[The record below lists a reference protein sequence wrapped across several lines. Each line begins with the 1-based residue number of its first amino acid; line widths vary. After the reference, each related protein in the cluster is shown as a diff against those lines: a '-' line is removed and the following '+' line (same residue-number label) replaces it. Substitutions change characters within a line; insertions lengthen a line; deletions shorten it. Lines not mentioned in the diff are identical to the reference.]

1 MTKISKEEILK
12 LAALS
17 NIEIMPEE
25 IESLAQQLEE
35 VLTYAVRVRDLAAD
49 VQEPSPKNVNIFR
62 EDVVVTT
69 DPEMIRSQAPAR
81 EHDFFVVPAVL
92 ENEK

>member
-12 LAALS
+12 LAAIS
-17 NIEIMPEE
+17 NIEIMPHE
-25 IESLAQQLEE
+25 IEPLAKQLAD
-35 VLTYAVRVRDLAAD
+35 VLTYAVRVTDLAVD
-49 VQEPSPKNVNIFR
+49 VQEPSTKNVNNFR
-62 EDVVVTT
+62 EDYVVKT
-69 DPEMIRSQAPAR
+69 DPELVRAQAPAR